1 MSNKNIKIDLAAEL
15 NLTYLQADYERI
27 LFNERLATEML
38 LSYLH
43 KVTTGRIKLSEKQK
57 QDLLEDIN
65 TVKKYGS
72 YDYSKEKSI
81 LAELNKK
88 SMFYKELFKLPEAEQ
103 YSYFNKILND
113 EEFFKV

>member
-1 MSNKNIKIDLAAEL
+1 MSNKNIKNLAAEL
-15 NLTYLQADYERI
+15 NLTYIQADYERI

-43 KVTTGRIKLSEKQK
+43 KVATGRIKLSEQQK

-72 YDYSKEKSI
+72 YDYTKEKSI

-103 YSYFNKILND
+103 FLYFKRILDD
-113 EEFFKV
+113 EEFFKVW